1 MTSSNAAAVQ
11 QQELG
16 SGSQANQQQS
26 SERTA
31 VSTATASVGNVT
43 PLMDERFIRSPEQQ
57 YRTGAYSLLAALLRE
72 VPTAETLAVAASL
85 QSEDAGSANEQ
96 DELATTMSMLGL
108 AAQHV
113 DHDALDDE
121 YHDLFIGLGRGEVVL
136 YGSWYLTGFLMEKPL
151 GLLRDDLIKLGFERD
166 ESVKEPED
174 HVAALCEVMAMLIND
189 GQPTSTQ
196 SQFFMQHMSKW
207 LDQFFSDLTTAKSAS
222 FYQAVARFGAAFIA
236 FERQY
241 LGLEV

>member
-1 MTSSNAAAVQ
+1 MTSSNAAAAQ
-11 QQELG
+11 QHNLSSSSSVNQE
-16 SGSQANQQQS
+16 SGSEHQTMS
-26 SERTA
+26 
-31 VSTATASVGNVT
+31 VATVT

-57 YRTGAYSLLAALLRE
+57 YRAGAYSLLAALMRE
-72 VPTAETLAVAASL
+72 VPTSETLAVAASL
-85 QSEDAGSANEQ
+85 QSDNQEQ

-113 DHDALDDE
+113 DHDSLDDE
-121 YHDLFIGLGRGEVVL
+121 YHDLFIGLGRGEIVP

-151 GLLRDDLIKLGFERD
+151 GLLRDDLLKLGFERD

-174 HVAALCEVMAMLIND
+174 HVAALCEVMAMLINE

-196 SQFFMQHMSKW
+196 SQFFMQNMSKW
-207 LDQFFSDLTTAKSAS
+207 LDQFFTDLTTAKSAS

>member
-31 VSTATASVGNVT
+31 ASTATASVGNVT

-57 YRTGAYSLLAALLRE
+57 YRAGAYSLLAALLRE

-85 QSEDAGSANEQ
+85 QADSNEQ

-108 AAQHV
+108 AAQYV

-121 YHDLFIGLGRGEVVL
+121 YHELFIGLGRGEVVP

-151 GLLRDDLIKLGFERD
+151 GLLRDDLAQLGFERD

-189 GQPTSTQ
+189 GQITSTQ

-207 LDQFFSDLTTAKSAS
+207 LDQFFNDLSTAKAAS

-241 LGLEV
+241 FGLEI